1 MKNRLFILIA
11 FLSFYCANIL
21 AQAAMGQ
28 WRTHFAYNSVVLVE
42 QTTNRIFAVSGDLRT
57 DGSLFSVDKLD
68 GNIEIHSRLTGL
80 NGNIVSAI
88 RYDAA
93 RSQLIIGYNN
103 GNIDIITNR
112 GVVNIP
118 DFHNQIM
125 TVDKTINHI
134 MVYGDR
140 AYLSCNFGII
150 VLNLQRREIAETYYI
165 GANAS
170 EVNVINTTV
179 HNNEIFALTYTGSGA
194 SRQFAVFRA
203 NLSNPNL
210 VDFRNWSQLPT
221 LPTGN
226 NQQAI
231 VSFAG
236 ELFMQNNGRLFKYDN
251 GNWTAFPLPNNAAT
265 SPGISISQNRM
276 IVANNTGNVFI
287 IDDNLNITH
296 LQNVVNSANA
306 GVFDSR
312 NNTFWFAGG
321 EQGVVS
327 YNTRTEA
334 RNAFMPSGPAIN
346 TPWNMTFAG
355 EKLFVVPG
363 RSWGGTG
370 NEPAWIMIF
379 ENGRWTNIRGTNP
392 YINSGLS
399 RNFANVAVSPF
410 DPNHYFV
417 TSFFL
422 GLNEYRGTELTM
434 VHHANNSLLETQHT
448 NLAQF
453 FNDIRISGATFDGA
467 GNLWLLNSLAQRPI
481 KIFTR
486 DRKWLELRH
495 NVFPPRFQSLGVM
508 HINKR
513 NPNQKWFLSHRTSGS
528 SPSTGIGVF
537 EHNGDMTNLQITQAE
552 LMSSFTDGDGET
564 ITPSF
569 FFSIAQDHNGVIWVG
584 TNEGPLLFDNIQ
596 NIFAPNYRIR
606 RVIVPRNDDTG
617 QGDHLLVSENIK
629 AIAIDGANR
638 KWLGTEHSGVY
649 LMSADGR
656 ETIHHFTT
664 ENSPLP
670 SNDIFSLAIN
680 PVSGEVFIGTSAG
693 LVSFQ
698 SDAAHAGSSFGNVYA
713 FPNPVRQN
721 FHGVITITGLVHNT
735 RVKITD
741 LNGNLIAETVSNGS
755 IATWDGR
762 DGFGRR
768 VSTGVY
774 FAMCITE
781 DGTDSTVTK
790 IMVIN

>member
-1 MKNRLFILIA
+1 MFA
-11 FLSFYCANIL
+11 AFYCSGIL
-21 AQAAMGQ
+21 AQTAMGQ

-42 QTTNRIFAVSGDLRT
+42 QTANRIFAVSGDLRT

-80 NGNIVSAI
+80 NGNIISAI
-88 RYDAA
+88 RYDSE

-112 GVVNIP
+112 GVINIP

-134 MVYGDR
+134 MVHGDR

-150 VLNLQRREIAETYYI
+150 VLNLQRREIAETYFI

-179 HNNEIFALTYTGSGA
+179 HGNEIFALTYTGSGA
-194 SRQFAVFRA
+194 TKEYAVFRA
-203 NLSNPNL
+203 NLNNPNL
-210 VDFRNWSQLPT
+210 VDFRNWSQLPN
-221 LPTGN
+221 LPAGN
-226 NQQAI
+226 EQHAI
-231 VSFAG
+231 ASFAG
-236 ELFMQNNGRLFKYDN
+236 RLFIQSDWYLFTYDN
-251 GNWTAFPLPNNAAT
+251 GSWQPFSLPDAIT
-265 SPGISISQNRM
+265 PGISISQNRM
-276 IVANNTGNVFI
+276 IVANERNHVFI
-287 IDDNLNITH
+287 IDENLNITH
-296 LQNVVNSANA
+296 LPNVANHARA

-312 NNTFWFAGG
+312 NNTFWFADGA
-321 EQGVVS
+321 QGVVS
-327 YNTRTEA
+327 YNIRTEA
-334 RNAFMPSGPAIN
+334 RNAFLPSGPAVN
-346 TPWNMTFAG
+346 TPWSMTFAG

-363 RSWGGTG
+363 GRWTARF
-370 NEPAWIMIF
+370 NRRPYVMIF
-379 ENGRWTNIRGTNP
+379 ENGIWTNIRGG
-392 YINSGLS
+392 INVP
-399 RNFANVAVSPF
+399 FAVTDFVSIAVNPF
-410 DPNHYFV
+410 DPTHYFV
-417 TSFFL
+417 ASYGS
-422 GLNEYRGTELTM
+422 GLHEFRGREQ
-434 VHHANNSLLETQHT
+434 VG
-448 NLAQF
+448 F
-453 FNDIRISGATFDGA
+453 FNQTNSTIEGTLGSLSPTAALLDGVIFDDM
-467 GNLWLLNSLAQRPI
+467 GNLWFVNTFAPHPI
-481 KIFTR
+481 KVFRNAVAAITPPRENWLQFTHPR
-486 DRKWLELRH
+486 
-495 NVFPPRFQSLGVM
+495 FPPPETFPTLGAM

-513 NPNQKWFLSHRTSGS
+513 NSNQKWFLAHRHT
-528 SPSTGIGVF
+528 PAVVVF
-537 EHNGDMTNLQITQAE
+537 EHNGDMASLQINRAIV
-552 LMSSFTDGDGET
+552 LNSFTDTDGELVN
-564 ITPSF
+564 PSV
-569 FFSIAQDHNGVIWVG
+569 FFSIAQDDNGVIWVG
-584 TNEGPLLFDNIQ
+584 TDQGPILFHNTQ
-596 NIFAPNYRIR
+596 NIFNDNYRVT
-606 RVIVPRNDDTG
+606 RVKVPRNDGTNQADF
-617 QGDHLLVSENIK
+617 LLATERIK

-649 LMSADGR
+649 LMSANGQ

-670 SNDIFSLAIN
+670 SNDIFDIAIN
-680 PVSGEVFIGTSAG
+680 PVSGEVFIATGAG

-698 SDAAHAGSSFGNVYA
+698 SDAAPAGRSFGNVYA

-781 DGTDSTVTK
+781 DGTESTVTK